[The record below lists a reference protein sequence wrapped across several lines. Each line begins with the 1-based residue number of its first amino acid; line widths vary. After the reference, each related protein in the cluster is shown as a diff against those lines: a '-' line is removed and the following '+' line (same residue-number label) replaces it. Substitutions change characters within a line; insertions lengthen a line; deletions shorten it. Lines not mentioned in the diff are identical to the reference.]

1 MALYLSEQDVDSLL
15 TPEDALDAVEGSFR
29 RMAEG
34 QVENVPRR
42 RLRLDGGALAVMSAV
57 DLGLG
62 VAGVKTYAAGR
73 GGVSFV
79 VILFDA
85 SSDELIA
92 VIEADRLGQFRT
104 GAATAWRRS
113 TLRRRARRRSVSSAP
128 DCRRRCSFAL
138 YVRRLPAIDARAG
151 LLAHAGAARGVRR
164 SARRGGGRGEP
175 GGGRAGRR
183 RHDHDVARPGA
194 ARATGSARARSSA
207 PRGRIARRRASSTT
221 PCSSGPRSCAATRVE
236 DARIESGDLIE
247 PVAQGVLDWLEV
259 HELSEVVS
267 GQVQGRQSD
276 DDIVVFKSNGIAAW
290 DVAIGALA
298 VERARERG
306 IGREL

>member
-1 MALYLSEQDVDSLL
+1 VALYLSEQDVDSLL

-29 RMAEG
+29 RTAEEL
-34 QVENVPRR
+34 VENVPRR

-73 GGVSFV
+73 GEASFV
-79 VILFDA
+79 VVLFDA

-104 GAATAWRRS
+104 GAATGVA
-113 TLRRRARRRSVSSAP
+113 ARYLAREGVSSLGIFGAGLQAEMQL
-128 DCRRRCSFAL
+128 RC
-138 YVRRLPAIDARAG
+138 VRAALPAIDDVVVYSRTPERREEFARRLGAEAVESSQEAAEKDVVVTMTTSRDPVLRG
-151 LLAHAGAARGVRR
+151 DWLRQGALVCAAGANRPQARELDNAVLQ
-164 SARRGGGRGEP
+164 
-175 GGGRAGRR
+175 RAAFVCC
-183 RHDHDVARPGA
+183 D
-194 ARATGSARARSSA
+194 S
-207 PRGRIARRRASSTT
+207 I
-221 PCSSGPRSCAATRVE
+221 E

-306 IGREL
+306 VGREL